1 MGEILFPRLD
11 REAFLS
17 RQMSEPGPACG
28 EPAPLVDSHC
38 HLQILAER
46 DGAAG
51 VDRALEQAAGA
62 GVVQIVCPGLNV
74 EDSDRCREVA
84 EAHPGV
90 FFTVGWH
97 PHERTAPDRAQLDA
111 LDQLLRHPRAVG
123 VGEVGLDQYWRPGY
137 HETPLQVQQAA
148 LHQMLELAR
157 AHSLP
162 VVIHDRDSH
171 AEVLAAVDAVPGG
184 RGVMHSYTG
193 DRGARAELPEARL
206 PALLLGDRHLPPQ
219 RGHPGRGTRGRRR
232 RVSGGDRLPLPCAG
246 APPRAAQHP
255 RLRGGHRGGGRATA
269 RGRPGRP
276 WRRRPPPARDASS
289 PSPRTTSSMADRAA
303 PPAGTGTPGVRR
315 RRA

>member
-1 MGEILFPRLD
+1 
-11 REAFLS
+11 
-17 RQMSEPGPACG
+17 MSELRPA
-28 EPAPLVDSHC
+28 AASHTPLVDSHC

-51 VDRALEQAAGA
+51 VERALEQAVGA
-62 GVVQIVCPGLNV
+62 GVVQIVCPGLNL

-84 EAHPGV
+84 EAYPGV

-97 PHERTAPDRAQLDA
+97 PHEPAAPDRAQLDA

-137 HETPLQVQQAA
+137 HETSLQVQQAA

-171 AEVLAAVDAVPGG
+171 AEVLAAVDAVPGV

-193 DRGARAELPEARL
+193 DPAHARSCQKRGFLLSFSGMVTFPRSEGIQAAAREVDADGYLVETDSPFLAPVPHRGQPNTPAFVAATAAAVARL
-206 PALLLGDRHLPPQ
+206 RDVEPAEVAAETTASARRLFALPA
-219 RGHPGRGTRGRRR
+219 
-232 RVSGGDRLPLPCAG
+232 DDL
-246 APPRAAQHP
+246 
-255 RLRGGHRGGGRATA
+255 LRG
-269 RGRPGRP
+269 
-276 WRRRPPPARDASS
+276 
-289 PSPRTTSSMADRAA
+289 
-303 PPAGTGTPGVRR
+303 
-315 RRA
+315 

>member
-1 MGEILFPRLD
+1 
-11 REAFLS
+11 
-17 RQMSEPGPACG
+17 MSEPGPVRG

-51 VDRALEQAAGA
+51 VDRALEQAVGA

-193 DRGARAELPEARL
+193 DPVHARSCRRRGFLLSFSGIVTFPRSEAIQAAAREVDAGGYLVETDSPFLAPV
-206 PALLLGDRHLPPQ
+206 PH
-219 RGHPGRGTRGRRR
+219 RGRPNTPAF
-232 RVSGGDRLPLPCAG
+232 V
-246 APPRAAQHP
+246 AATAAAVA
-255 RLRGGHRGGGRATA
+255 RLRGVDPATVAAETTAGA
-269 RGRPGRP
+269 RRLFAL
-276 WRRRPPPARDASS
+276 PAD
-289 PSPRTTSSMADRAA
+289 DLLH
-303 PPAGTGTPGVRR
+303 G
-315 RRA
+315 